1 MITDQEYKKLKEAS
15 LFRTQENVNFFETK
29 VWEFVQ
35 NKDPQNIPILLN
47 LFDDNTRSTNVM
59 YTLVHA
65 LESYED
71 EVYVKEILKHIKK
84 IQENAPF
91 WLLGLF
97 CEILNNKSTFMILK
111 KKIKTSNKEDLL
123 KLFDLIEKESEHHR
137 GVIQELRQELE
148 S

>member
-1 MITDQEYKKLKEAS
+1 MITDQEYRKLKEAS
-15 LFRTQENVNFFETK
+15 SFKNEEDVDFFETK

-35 NKDPQNIPILLN
+35 NKESQNISILLD
-47 LFDDNTRSTNVM
+47 LFDDDTRHTNIM
-59 YTLVHA
+59 YALVHA

-71 EVYVKEILKHIKK
+71 EVYVAEILKHIGKMQK
-84 IQENAPF
+84 NAPF

-97 CEILNNKSTFMILK
+97 CSILNNKSTLIILR
-111 KKIKTSNKEDLL
+111 KKIKKTNKKDLL

-137 GVIQELRQELE
+137 DLIQELREELE